1 MGAMTVAIS
10 APERSWHAVAIRDA
24 GMILIVVILGFGPA
38 FATQLRS
45 CQRSATGTNTVS
57 CLTSASSAVVIGLVL
72 YLASVLAALLAWIV
86 GLFRTAQLTRWG
98 WFVVVLLISPLGS
111 LLYGV
116 ASPATRATA

>member
-1 MGAMTVAIS
+1 MTVAIS

-57 CLTSASSAVVIGLVL
+57 CLTSGSSAVVIGLVL